1 MTMSEAIWQ
10 QIRAGREPSAAAID
24 ELAAA
29 DPRSIG
35 QASGAAVRNDLA
47 VEVLGLGPLSTLA
60 QDPSVTDILVNG
72 TTGVWID
79 RGRGV
84 EAAAVDVGEAETVR
98 RLAVRLATMCGRR
111 LDDSS
116 PCVDGLLPGG
126 IRLHAVLPPLVEEAA
141 HLSLRIPARTSF
153 SLAGLVEQGTLAAGD
168 AALLRQLIAARIA
181 FVVSGGTGSGK
192 TTLLGALLRC
202 SDPADR
208 LLVIEDVRELHV
220 VHPHVVRLEA
230 RAPNI
235 EGAGAVPMATL
246 VRQALR
252 MRPDRIVVGEVRGAE
267 VRDLLAALNTGHEG
281 GCGTIHANSPGDV
294 PARFEALGALADMSP
309 EAVRTQFTSAI
320 DVVLHVRRQGGER
333 VLDEIGLVHREAGGV
348 RVVPALERR
357 SGQLRPAAAYAQFV
371 RRLERSGP
379 RADGPMGPRE
389 QDGPGARCDQD
400 GGAR

>member
-72 TTGVWID
+72 TSGVWID

-153 SLAGLVEQGTLAAGD
+153 SLAGLVEQGRLQSAMRSCCGNSSRRGSPSSSVAGLVRARRLCSARSCGAATRRTGCSSSRTCANCTWSTHMSFGWRRVLPISKAREPCRWRPWCD
-168 AALLRQLIAARIA
+168 RPCGCGPIASSS
-181 FVVSGGTGSGK
+181 V
-192 TTLLGALLRC
+192 RC
-202 SDPADR
+202 A
-208 LLVIEDVRELHV
+208 E
-220 VHPHVVRLEA
+220 
-230 RAPNI
+230 
-235 EGAGAVPMATL
+235 AGA
-246 VRQALR
+246 
-252 MRPDRIVVGEVRGAE
+252 
-267 VRDLLAALNTGHEG
+267 
-281 GCGTIHANSPGDV
+281 
-294 PARFEALGALADMSP
+294 
-309 EAVRTQFTSAI
+309 
-320 DVVLHVRRQGGER
+320 
-333 VLDEIGLVHREAGGV
+333 
-348 RVVPALERR
+348 
-357 SGQLRPAAAYAQFV
+357 
-371 RRLERSGP
+371 
-379 RADGPMGPRE
+379 
-389 QDGPGARCDQD
+389 
-400 GGAR
+400 